1 VLKRKMPVELR
12 FYGFFCSTVHLKPSI
27 VMNRIFNAF
36 HCFAALF
43 THKMA
48 REFPTPHID
57 VPICRV
63 V

>member
-1 VLKRKMPVELR
+1 
-12 FYGFFCSTVHLKPSI
+12 
-27 VMNRIFNAF
+27 MNRIFNAF